1 MFVYL
6 SKELNIQF
14 IIETHSEYL
23 FRRLRY
29 LTHLWYKEI
38 ELGTYMGVPKEFWN
52 AFYFNKVE
60 NISLENP
67 QIFEIFVDNE
77 DGNLNRSFGEGF
89 LDIATKSHLDHLE
102 LLNINKKS
110 NKN

>member
-1 MFVYL
+1 
-6 SKELNIQF
+6 
-14 IIETHSEYL
+14 
-23 FRRLRY
+23 
-29 LTHLWYKEI
+29 
-38 ELGTYMGVPKEFWN
+38 
-52 AFYFNKVE
+52 
-60 NISLENP
+60 
-67 QIFEIFVDNE
+67 VDNE